1 MKRLLVF
8 VFAVALLGSCSKE
21 RNVHFEAVMI
31 SNTNIYFFYLDGNC
45 YTTSGLIT
53 MNMGEPHPQFN
64 DEIPIPVGEIY
75 TTFPNLMAEKDD
87 IICLAYNVFCDSTTT
102 STDTIQCDFEML
114 LGFFVDN
121 VLIEERIISH
131 SGSKII
137 TVDPINVDGDPSIL
151 FNTIDFTVP

>member
-1 MKRLLVF
+1 MKKLLVF

-31 SNTNIYFFYLDGNC
+31 SNTNIYFFYLSGNC

-53 MNMGEPHPQFN
+53 MNMVEPHPQFN

-75 TTFPNLMAEKDD
+75 TTFPNLIAEKDD
-87 IICLAYNVFCDSTTT
+87 IICLAYDVFCDSTTT

>member
-1 MKRLLVF
+1 
-8 VFAVALLGSCSKE
+8 
-21 RNVHFEAVMI
+21 
-31 SNTNIYFFYLDGNC
+31 
-45 YTTSGLIT
+45 
-53 MNMGEPHPQFN
+53 
-64 DEIPIPVGEIY
+64 
-75 TTFPNLMAEKDD
+75 
-87 IICLAYNVFCDSTTT
+87 
-102 STDTIQCDFEML
+102 ML